1 MLKLTTMKN
10 DNLIALDE
18 NFEIESRKVEFGVK
32 EELSFN
38 DLTEAEKE
46 EIFGSTMELE
56 VNFKFE
62 NIIDLMYF

>member
-1 MLKLTTMKN
+1 MKN
-10 DNLIALDE
+10 NNLIGLDE

-32 EELSFN
+32 EEMSFN
-38 DLTEAEKE
+38 ELTESEKE

-62 NIIDLMYF
+62 NIIDLRYF